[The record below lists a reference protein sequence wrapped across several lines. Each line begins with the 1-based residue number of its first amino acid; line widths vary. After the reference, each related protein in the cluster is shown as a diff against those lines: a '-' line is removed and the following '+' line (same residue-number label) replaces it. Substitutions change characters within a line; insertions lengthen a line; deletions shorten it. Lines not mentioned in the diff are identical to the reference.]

1 MHQLIYT
8 SAARPGLSEDDV
20 FRIVQQ
26 AGRNNPSGDITGF
39 LVFQNGRFLQLIEGP
54 LMALE
59 MLMAQLAQ
67 DDRHRDLRILSHLP
81 IWERSFPAWRMRRV
95 GVEGGALDELEGA
108 LRSEGRGQP
117 LPGAVRDFLRAAVDA

>member
-8 SAARPGLSEDDV
+8 SEARPGLSEDDV

-26 AGRNNPSGDITGF
+26 SGRNNPSGDITGF
-39 LVFQNGRFLQLIEGP
+39 LLFQRGRFLQLIEGP

-67 DDRHRDLRILSHLP
+67 DDRHRHLRVLSRLP
-81 IWERSFPAWRMRRV
+81 IAERSFPAWRMRRV
-95 GVEGGALDELEGA
+95 GAEKDALDELRGA
-108 LRSEGRGQP
+108 LPNKSKGQP
-117 LPGAVRDFLRAAVDA
+117 LPLAVQDFLRETVAA